1 MYKENVFF
9 LKGRWSDP
17 RWVSWAPV
25 TKWPGQIIED
35 LQLNYDLKT
44 MSSLTQGEMI
54 ITISSII
61 SSLALNQHLEK
72 LPGIPG
78 KSFPGIIIN
87 VKMFINHGL
96 ILWSSSCLQAAVWDL
111 AFSLAWTEQVAHI
124 GPAEIVQE
132 LVQEVQWVK
141 CRYQSGPTCVLS
153 HFFLWI
159 IFNWLFC
166 GVLCCECSFCYYGI
180 LYDCDDYLKCLKV
193 TAEM

>member
-1 MYKENVFF
+1 MQIFENALLQLKSQLQYFKKLGSLHKESLIHFFIGRNKVYKENIFF

-17 RWVSWAPV
+17 RWVTWAPV
-25 TKWPGQIIED
+25 TKWPGQLIED

-44 MSSLTQGEMI
+44 TSSLTQGEMA
-54 ITISSII
+54 ITISSIL

-96 ILWSSSCLQAAVWDL
+96 ILWSSSCLQAAVWDP
-111 AFSLAWTEQVAHI
+111 AFSLAWTEQGVHI

-132 LVQEVQWVK
+132 LVQELV
-141 CRYQSGPTCVLS
+141 
-153 HFFLWI
+153 
-159 IFNWLFC
+159 
-166 GVLCCECSFCYYGI
+166 
-180 LYDCDDYLKCLKV
+180 
-193 TAEM
+193 